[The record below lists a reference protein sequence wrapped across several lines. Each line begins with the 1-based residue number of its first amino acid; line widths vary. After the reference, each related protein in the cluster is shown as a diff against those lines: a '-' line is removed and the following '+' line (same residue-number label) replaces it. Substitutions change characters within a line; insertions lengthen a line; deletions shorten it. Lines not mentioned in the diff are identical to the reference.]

1 MKKDNHTNQKK
12 GDMNMTIDQAT
23 LSKSMEGNRRLTVR
37 TVEAFPAHELFHFAP
52 AEGLRPFSEMIIE
65 ILHMELGYMRGIA
78 LNEWNFEE
86 PYAGV
91 DSKEGLLE
99 ACAEQSRKVQDYWAG
114 ITDEKL
120 MEVEQDPFWGGPQS
134 HYERLL
140 YSLENEIHHRGQGYI
155 YLRMLGIEPPAFY
168 ER

>member
-1 MKKDNHTNQKK
+1 MP
-12 GDMNMTIDQAT
+12 IDQAT
-23 LSKSMEGNRRLTVR
+23 FRKSMESNRRLTVR
-37 TVEAFPAHELFHFAP
+37 TIEAFPAHELFHFVP
-52 AEGLRPFSEMIIE
+52 VEGLRPFSEMIIE

-78 LNEWNFEE
+78 RNEWIFDE

-91 DSKEGLLE
+91 DSKKGLLD
-99 ACAEQSRKVQDYWAG
+99 ACTEQSRKVQTYWAD
-114 ITDEKL
+114 ITDGKL
-120 MEVEQDPFWGGPQS
+120 VEVEQDPFWGGPQS
-134 HYERLL
+134 HYERLF